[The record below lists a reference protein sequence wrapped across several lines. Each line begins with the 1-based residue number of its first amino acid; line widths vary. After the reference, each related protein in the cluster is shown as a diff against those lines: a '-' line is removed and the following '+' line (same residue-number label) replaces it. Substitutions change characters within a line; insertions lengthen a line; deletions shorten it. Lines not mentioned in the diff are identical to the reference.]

1 MGDDLK
7 LSINPPVL
15 SSERDAMPGYVTL
28 GEDIETGERVY
39 IGDIKRRSGM
49 YALGESGEGKTTF
62 LINIALQDIK
72 NGHGV
77 LFLDPH
83 GDAIDDILARLPPER
98 KDNVILIDPK
108 DKTHSIG
115 INLLRCTDPTDPLEL
130 DETCGRILS
139 AFAKVWGNENGELG
153 LWLEKILRNSIYL
166 LLENPEY
173 TLVEIPLLLQEDVS
187 FRNFLLQNVKV
198 KLGVKEFWFNEFDR
212 LSKHDKTV
220 QVGPTLS
227 RLGSFRDITI
237 LSHIFGQKEPKID
250 FHNILNSKGET
261 QNIVLLRFPLDID
274 STVKKLI
281 GTILISEL
289 LQAARNRPRENRRQ
303 FCLFVDEVQNFT
315 SHEDFSTLFT
325 EARKYGIA
333 TTIAHQER
341 YGQLSDSKKLQGAT
355 DQAGTKV
362 FFQLSVKDSKE
373 QALTFT
379 KEPPQE
385 AFAISR
391 QPFDDLLRGGH
402 TNPDIQSFTDRYL
415 RPLQYRLED
424 IKDEMEGERLL
435 RQYFIDIA
443 ALYRVYERIAVFK
456 ERHSFDPGKYIDAQ
470 YNALVVQQ
478 NALLDAVY
486 QSEILMSKQRGYTQ
500 LRLHLRSLND
510 FFTSLMEGR
519 LKPGHEEF
527 GLFIASFVCASSFA
541 LVPFKY
547 VKLLTLYVLL
557 KYGDPS
563 AKRTIPFAFAQAH
576 GVFQNKVSLL
586 THQAM
591 EKTRNARQEFQENFI
606 KKEWDRYIHNRQYKV
621 LRRNQE
627 LERIRALGFQA
638 EYSDK
643 NKYEELLEECVDVSS
658 LEHRRNE
665 NHPLV
670 RMWPRQIFG
679 FYYSSIDHYSVG
691 EEERLIGYIH
701 NIYINYVWLLSY
713 PEILDIL
720 SPYSTAQFTPKFE
733 EVESFINKLI
743 VEINKHFDE
752 PDYGDRSYDWWL
764 DRGGRFMKES
774 VIIKLVKFLLKYKE
788 SALVMFSLLT
798 AAHKCEFHHGL
809 VGLEPIEVLRVV
821 KKLNEFMLLHANSDV
836 FLKYFEE
843 LRLFSYFERLTSPSL
858 WRIWGADKDKF
869 REELREAG
877 FGFSV
882 SKLKFD
888 VEKRKAVK
896 FLKTTLTDRWDR
908 FSKQYPTA
916 ASLWLRSDELTQW
929 YLLNRACDLVYYG
942 EPYANRIC
950 PQPSFSGAEGLVAS
964 LVWLLKDEEARLV
977 EAKQRGIDENER
989 IKDAEKRKEIEKECA
1004 EKMAKISIA
1013 PLENLDPVVLSESE
1027 IKSLIEACQ
1036 REFDQA
1042 NQREWDV
1049 KATLKVIDEFVEFCK
1064 LLPKPENLLKTRTAQ
1079 LVTHRTYNDMEAE
1092 ASWKLSR
1099 LSPYTALVQNG
1110 KQGGVKIKT
1119 EELPKLRLQGKELE
1133 EFISQTKEYIK
1144 QNMIRLN
1151 YVKKRSDIEKEIN
1164 QRQQMWRSK
1173 VQVATHTSA
1182 PSEEPPP
1189 TYY

>member
-28 GEDIETGERVY
+28 GKDIETGKKVY
-39 IGDIKRRSGM
+39 IGDIERRSGM

-62 LINIALQDIK
+62 LINIALQDIQ

-250 FHNILNSKGET
+250 FHNILNSKGES

-402 TNPDIQSFTDRYL
+402 TNPIIQSFTDRYL

-435 RQYFIDIA
+435 RQYFVDIA

-456 ERHSFDPGKYIDAQ
+456 ARHSFDPGKYIDAE

-478 NALLDAVY
+478 NALVEAVY
-486 QSEILMSKQRGYTQ
+486 QSEILMRKQRGYTQ
-500 LRLHLRSLND
+500 LRLHLRSLNE

-563 AKRTIPFAFAQAH
+563 VKRTIPFAFAQAH
-576 GVFQNKVSLL
+576 GVFQNEVSLL

-591 EKTRNARQEFQENFI
+591 ENTRNARQEFKEEYI
-606 KKEWDRYIHNRQYKV
+606 KKQWNSYRSDKRWRAER
-621 LRRNQE
+621 
-627 LERIRALGFQA
+627 LERYLAEIREEGI
-638 EYSDK
+638 SHK
-643 NKYEELLEECVDVSS
+643 NFLDS
-658 LEHRRNE
+658 HRREIKESEKFEVFMLDHRVLEVRVKNQGFWWKWKEE
-665 NHPLV
+665 NKGI
-670 RMWPRQIFG
+670 W
-679 FYYSSIDHYSVG
+679 SVVNMY
-691 EEERLIGYIH
+691 RR
-701 NIYINYVWLLSY
+701 YVWLLAY
-713 PEILDIL
+713 PDLL
-720 SPYSTAQFTPKFE
+720 NLVAPYSTAQFNWN
-733 EVESFINKLI
+733 V
-743 VEINKHFDE
+743 DE
-752 PDYGDRSYDWWL
+752 LLVQLSKELSEDILYKKPTYEHPLHSWWL
-764 DRGGRFMKES
+764 DRGQYLKPS
-774 VIIKLVKFLLKYKE
+774 VFKDLKGFLQRYKE
-788 SALVMFSLLT
+788 GALVMLALIDV
-798 AAHKCEFHHGL
+798 ACEGGWGFGRGMINFPAI
-809 VGLEPIEVLRVV
+809 VGIEPLEVLRLVI
-821 KKLNEFMLLHANSDV
+821 KLNEFMRLNSNLKD
-836 FLKYFEE
+836 FLKYFDNLRIFDFEERLFDPLLWKTWGPRKEKFLEE
-843 LRLFSYFERLTSPSL
+843 LFEKGLVTGARYLDLDKLFGEERE
-858 WRIWGADKDKF
+858 G
-869 REELREAG
+869 
-877 FGFSV
+877 V
-882 SKLKFD
+882 Q
-888 VEKRKAVK
+888 
-896 FLKTTLTDRWDR
+896 FLNTTLKNRWDW
-908 FSKQYPTA
+908 FSKKFPTA
-916 ASLWLRSDELTQW
+916 TKQWLSSDEVSRS
-929 YLLNRACDLVYYG
+929 YLLVRACELVYFG
-942 EPYANRIC
+942 EGIADQTF
-950 PQPSFSGAEGLVAS
+950 PQPTFPGAQELVSS
-964 LVWLLKDEEARLV
+964 LVWLLKDTEDRIVEERQREIDERVRLEEA
-977 EAKQRGIDENER
+977 K
-989 IKDAEKRKEIEKECA
+989 KRKEIEKQCA
-1004 EKMAKISIA
+1004 EKMANISIA
-1013 PLENLDPVVLSESE
+1013 PLENLEPVVLSERE
-1027 IKSLIEACQ
+1027 IKSLIEACLN
-1036 REFDQA
+1036 EFGQA

-1049 KATLKVIDEFVEFCK
+1049 NATLNVIEEFVDFCL

-1119 EELPKLRLQGKELE
+1119 EELPKLRLQGK
-1133 EFISQTKEYIK
+1133 
-1144 QNMIRLN
+1144 RLN

-1164 QRQQMWRSK
+1164 QRQQMWRRE
-1173 VQVATHTSA
+1173 VQVST
-1182 PSEEPPP
+1182 PSDDPPP
-1189 TYY
+1189 TSYKV